1 MNNMQDILKAYYAS
15 GGKTLFETEILLEYN
30 RATTMNKWGDRIIL
44 AAYANGG
51 TADSDGWFSLV
62 RNRFGPWMDVLTKG
76 ASSGESTADLK
87 TYPEYPRMR
96 QQFLTDFLSTL
107 EDIDPTQNKQYV
119 MWLVKKYT
127 QSIKADQAHQQRFER
142 EAPQADLAGHW
153 SGWDYDL
160 VDPEEL
166 DDLGNYQGNEP
177 EGGWLLNE
185 PRDLN
190 SFKLEDADQIKQI
203 LTHYHNLKPQ
213 LPVEQRDINRFKTVE
228 RLEDFVDNIMAGQPG
243 PETDDATL
251 NRTDVETIYSGPL
264 GTVAIPHSHEASC
277 ELGSGTRW
285 CTTGASDEYYRQ
297 YAEQGDLI
305 IYNEKP
311 GNQKYQIHVT
321 ADGIEARDSRDRR
334 ITAQKEQE
342 FVNTHPVLS
351 KLIKQKQAEFK

>member
-1 MNNMQDILKAYYAS
+1 MQDILRSYYAS

-30 RATTMNKWGDRIIL
+30 RATTINKWGDRIIL
-44 AAYANGG
+44 AAFANGG
-51 TADSDGWFSLV
+51 TAESDGWFLLA
-62 RNRFGPWMDVLTKG
+62 RNRFGPWMEVLTKG
-76 ASSGESTADLK
+76 ASLE

-96 QQFLTDFLSTL
+96 QEFLTDFLSTL
-107 EDIDPTQNKQYV
+107 EDMDPTQNKQYV

-127 QSIKADQAHQQRFER
+127 QSIRADQAHQQRFER

-153 SGWDYDL
+153 SQWDYDL
-160 VDPEEL
+160 ADPEDL
-166 DDLGNYQGNEP
+166 DDQGNYYGDEP
-177 EGGWLLNE
+177 DGGWLLSE

-190 SFKLEDADQIKQI
+190 SFKLEDAAQIKEI

-213 LPVEQRDINRFKTVE
+213 LPVEHRDINRFKTFE
-228 RLEDFVDNIMAGQPG
+228 RLEDFVDNIMDGQPK

-285 CTTGASDEYYRQ
+285 CTTGGSDEYYKM
-297 YAEQGDLI
+297 YAAQGDLI

-321 ADGIEARDSRDRR
+321 ANGIEARDSRDRP
-334 ITAQKEQE
+334 ITAQKEAE
-342 FVNTHPVLS
+342 FLNTHPVLS
-351 KLIKQKQAEFK
+351 KLIKQKQAEFKT